1 MNYSKWNH
9 LSPSKSPLTNFLDDF
24 FNSSLSDII
33 GAEFTSS
40 KPSINIVEEDDK
52 FILSLAAPGLSK
64 EAFDIKLDKDQL
76 IISAEIKSENDDANE
91 NFKRREFNY
100 NSFKRSFFIP
110 KSVNRD
116 SIEASYEDGILSLNL
131 SKTEEAKVKE
141 PTTIN
146 IS

>member
-33 GAEFTSS
+33 GAEFTTS

-64 EAFDIKLDKDQL
+64 EVFDIKLDKDQL
-76 IISAEIKSENDDANE
+76 IISAEIKSENDEVNE

-116 SIEASYEDGILSLNL
+116 SIEASYEDGILSLKL

-141 PTTIN
+141 PTKIN